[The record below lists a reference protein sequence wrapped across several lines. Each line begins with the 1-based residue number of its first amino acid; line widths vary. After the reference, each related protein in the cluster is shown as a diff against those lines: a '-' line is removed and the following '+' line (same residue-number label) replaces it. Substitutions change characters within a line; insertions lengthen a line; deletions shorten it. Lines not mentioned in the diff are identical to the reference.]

1 MAAIF
6 DRGGGFSVIANLSTR
21 WIKYCHSDSS
31 IAIIFFC
38 QSTQDNPSHSYL
50 NLFPGNRTIA
60 VVQGSED
67 YIQQLPNHFNE
78 VFQEINDV
86 QEEGFIKVEDVNVP
100 VELYLGGD
108 YKVSCL
114 LCVLNTVLED
124 DFNIPSFRL
133 M

>member
-6 DRGGGFSVIANLSTR
+6 DRGGRFSVIVNLSTR

-38 QSTQDNPSHSYL
+38 QFTQDNPSHSYL

-67 YIQQLPNHFNE
+67 YTTIAESFNE